1 MTDPITFTRHAT
13 ILSSNIMQD
22 TAILFTNEGLGQADR
37 ALRLKLAENFL
48 LTLVENDT
56 PPKSILFYGDGV
68 KLCIVGS
75 NCIDALLL
83 LQEAGVP
90 LILCRTCLEYYGL
103 IDRVV
108 VGQIGNMLQITEA
121 MKSAGKVITV

>member
-1 MTDPITFTRHAT
+1 
-13 ILSSNIMQD
+13 MQN
-22 TAILFTNEGLGQADR
+22 TAILISNEGLGQADK

-48 LTLVENDT
+48 LTLVESNT
-56 PPKSILFYGDGV
+56 LPQSILFYGDGV
-68 KLCIVGS
+68 KLCVVGS

-83 LQEAGVP
+83 LQETGVP

-103 IDRVV
+103 TERVV

-121 MKSAGKVITV
+121 MQSASKVITV